1 MKQKLT
7 PTQRRALAALYLL
20 QRESAD
26 KRSRAEISFKARGM
40 YRNFPYPIQTM
51 TALMEH
57 HLVEPESACALEL
70 VITKKCRC
78 SCDRWGVTESG
89 AALVRSWNIVTLK
102 EEAT

>member
-1 MKQKLT
+1 MKLT

-26 KRSRAEISFKARGM
+26 KRSRAAISFKARGM
-40 YRNFPYPIQTM
+40 YVSFPYPVQTM
-51 TALMEH
+51 VVLMDL

-70 VITKKCRC
+70 VVTKKCRC
-78 SCDRWGVTESG
+78 SCDRWGITESG

-102 EEAT
+102 DEAT